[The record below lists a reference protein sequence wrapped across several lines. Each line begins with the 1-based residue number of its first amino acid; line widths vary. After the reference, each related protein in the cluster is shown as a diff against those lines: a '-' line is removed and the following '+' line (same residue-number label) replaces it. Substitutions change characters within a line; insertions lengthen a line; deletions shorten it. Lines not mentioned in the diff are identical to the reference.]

1 MSDETYYTVLN
12 VKETAS
18 PAEIKT
24 AYRDLIR
31 QVHPDTIANLAP
43 FLRRIAEEKAKEII
57 EAHTV
62 LSSPVKRREYDRQ
75 LAEYRRQS
83 TPPTPSRPT
92 PPPPTPAPHHQA
104 TSRPTSWPL
113 CKRCGTSLYGSGF
126 CPKCSKFTTPT
137 TPPQPKVV
145 RWLGYNWSPLMRWA
159 REHPF
164 IVVFATLFAVVFIS
178 SFILDADTSQSSAN
192 ISQSPV
198 DRPPSTNNTAAAS
211 TGLYSKYPCDFRD
224 KISPIDGKP
233 CRQPD
238 LSGLTSSERQSI
250 EAACSH
256 AKYVEGPA
264 AYDGCLVRQLEAWTV
279 GPKQPDLSSL
289 TFSKRQSVEAECSH
303 AKYIEGPAA
312 YDRCLVRQLGAHTNY
327 RQ

>member
-57 EAHTV
+57 EAQTV
-62 LSSPVKRREYDRQ
+62 LSNASKRRDYDRQ
-75 LAEYRRQS
+75 LAEYRRQ
-83 TPPTPSRPT
+83 TMPQAPPAPRTTRPPTAS
-92 PPPPTPAPHHQA
+92 A
-104 TSRPTSWPL
+104 TSFGY
-113 CKRCGTSLYGSGF
+113 CNNCGTALYARGY
-126 CPKCSKFTTPT
+126 CPKCRKFATPAAS
-137 TPPQPKVV
+137 PPRPQAV
-145 RWLGYNWSPLMRWA
+145 RWLGYRALLMRWS

-164 IVVFATLFAVVFIS
+164 ILVFAVLFPVVFLA
-178 SFILDADTSQSSAN
+178 SFFPDAETSQAPESKPLS
-192 ISQSPV
+192 
-198 DRPPSTNNTAAAS
+198 RNNVAAAS

-238 LSGLTSSERQSI
+238 LSVLTSSERQSI

-256 AKYVEGPA
+256 AKYTEGPA
-264 AYDGCLVRQLEAWTV
+264 AYDRCLGRQLEEWTV
-279 GPKQPDLSSL
+279 GPKEPDLSSL
-289 TFSKRQSVEAECSH
+289 TFSKRQSIEAECSH
-303 AKYIEGPAA
+303 AKYMEGPAA
-312 YDRCLVRQLGAHTNY
+312 YDRCLVRQLGASINY